1 VKHFE
6 SEFFI
11 NNRKN
16 LRQAIKNEHPI
27 ALTANGVV
35 QRAGDS
41 GFSFRQD
48 SNFWYLTGINQP
60 SCILVIYDNQEFII
74 LPERNKLLDYFEG
87 PINKTLISETSGIK
101 TIYNEHEGWEALI
114 TLIKTH
120 RTVNTCVYQGYSAK
134 NALFINPSK
143 TRLISQIKKIE
154 KSVKISDV
162 RSQLSHLRMLK
173 QPQELSAINRA
184 IQITAD
190 SFNKVMTNNWYNKLK
205 TEQAVHAKLDYNF
218 KLNNC
223 QEAYPSIVAGGKRAC
238 ILHYSDNNQPI
249 NQDELLLIDAGAEFN
264 NYASDITRVF
274 APKKFSQKQK
284 NVYKT
289 VKDAQKLAYSLIKPG
304 ADIKKIDKKVESFIG
319 KFLKSQKLITKQDS
333 AQIRK
338 YYPHAVSHHLGLDVH
353 DVADYTLPLVEN
365 MVITVE
371 PGIYVPE
378 WGIGVRIEDDVAITK
393 NGNKILSS
401 MLPS

>member
-1 VKHFE
+1 
-6 SEFFI
+6 
-11 NNRKN
+11 
-16 LRQAIKNEHPI
+16 
-27 ALTANGVV
+27 
-35 QRAGDS
+35 
-41 GFSFRQD
+41 
-48 SNFWYLTGINQP
+48 
-60 SCILVIYDNQEFII
+60 
-74 LPERNKLLDYFEG
+74 
-87 PINKTLISETSGIK
+87 
-101 TIYNEHEGWEALI
+101 
-114 TLIKTH
+114 
-120 RTVNTCVYQGYSAK
+120 
-134 NALFINPSK
+134 
-143 TRLISQIKKIE
+143 
-154 KSVKISDV
+154 
-162 RSQLSHLRMLK
+162 MLK